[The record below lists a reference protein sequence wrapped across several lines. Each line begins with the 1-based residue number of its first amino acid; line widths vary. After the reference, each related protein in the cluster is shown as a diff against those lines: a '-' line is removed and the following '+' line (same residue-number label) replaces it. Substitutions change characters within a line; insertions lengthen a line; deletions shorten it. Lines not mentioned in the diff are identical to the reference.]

1 MIQFIILLL
10 PIPVVM
16 SLQMKRLQKFG
27 VIGLFVLG
35 SLTFVT
41 SIIRLVY
48 MVPMVSNIDQT
59 RVVSVPTIWM

>member
-1 MIQFIILLL
+1 MRKIMPNLAQFIILLL
-10 PIPVVM
+10 PIPVVL
-16 SLQMKRLQKFG
+16 SLQMKRIQKIG

-48 MVPMVSNIDQT
+48 MVPMVSNLE
-59 RVVSVPTIWM
+59 

>member
-1 MIQFIILLL
+1 MRRTTANLAQFIILLL
-10 PIPVVM
+10 PIPVVL
-16 SLQMKRLQKFG
+16 SLQMKRIQKIG

-48 MVPMVSNIDQT
+48 MVPMVSNLE
-59 RVVSVPTIWM
+59 